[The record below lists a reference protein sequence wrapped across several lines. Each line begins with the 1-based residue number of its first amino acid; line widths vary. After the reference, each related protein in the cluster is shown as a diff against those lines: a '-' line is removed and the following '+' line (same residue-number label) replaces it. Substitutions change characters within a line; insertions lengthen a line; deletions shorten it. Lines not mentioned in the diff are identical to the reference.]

1 MVQKDVHKRY
11 SCCTKR
17 LNNFGQLRR
26 CKDLATSIANCRLTE
41 RSAYVCDDV
50 CSAEGI
56 DEAPIEFVEMVLG
69 RGTFG
74 MKELIFVRS
83 LRHHLR
89 CTSLD

>member
-11 SCCTKR
+11 SCCDLR
-17 LNNFGQLRR
+17 LNNLGSCAVAKTWL
-26 CKDLATSIANCRLTE
+26 LANCRLTE

-74 MKELIFVRS
+74 MKELIFS
-83 LRHHLR
+83 DP
-89 CTSLD
+89 CDTI